1 MPGVPDMSKPQGQR
15 QGAAPT
21 GGYEHG
27 EEVAAAQG
35 EDAGGK
41 LHDTRGQIDHR

>member
-21 GGYEHG
+21 GGYEHP
-27 EEVAAAQG
+27 ALAIRKQCQ
-35 EDAGGK
+35 
-41 LHDTRGQIDHR
+41 LIQ